1 MFSEIYTRTSTT
13 MKMFCFRFLRRIF
26 RIYVYVLSPFFL
38 GLVYLPNYRGMN
50 SIWNSCIYITVF
62 MSLLKLHNT
71 CRYQLDR
78 AKLWHRLSGHKKFTF
93 WFLLTRFISKDLFV
107 RFPFIS
113 LSSFYGSVNQFNW
126 VWDFYIFIENF
137 FGRALYQICHKIINR
152 LGDLNLSGE
161 TEALLCL
168 KCLNYL

>member
-78 AKLWHRLSGHKKFTF
+78 AKLWHRLSGHKKFTPWIHF
-93 WFLLTRFISKDLFV
+93 GFCLRVLLAKICLSAFPSFDCRRFMAALINLIECGISTFLLRIFLVGHFIRFVTRL
-107 RFPFIS
+107 
-113 LSSFYGSVNQFNW
+113 
-126 VWDFYIFIENF
+126 
-137 FGRALYQICHKIINR
+137 
-152 LGDLNLSGE
+152 
-161 TEALLCL
+161 
-168 KCLNYL
+168 